1 MLVKFWM
8 TDNVITID
16 EDVSIVKAL
25 KLMKEHGIQHLP
37 VMKNSPRVLRW
48 RRTSYPLDLPKIAL
62 LLVSG

>member
-8 TDNVITID
+8 TPKVITID

-37 VMKNSPRVLRW
+37 VMKNSPRVLR
-48 RRTSYPLDLPKIAL
+48 
-62 LLVSG
+62 